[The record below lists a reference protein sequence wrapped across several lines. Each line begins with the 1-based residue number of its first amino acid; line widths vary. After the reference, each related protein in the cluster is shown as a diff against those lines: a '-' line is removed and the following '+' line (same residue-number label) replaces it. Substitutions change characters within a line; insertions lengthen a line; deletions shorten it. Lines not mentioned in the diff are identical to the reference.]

1 MPRAADL
8 KNTRAGVNRIRP
20 STSTGLSGR
29 RIARVVRAE
38 PGPLGVTAYE
48 IIKRDIIT
56 CALAPGEYLNEAS
69 LCSRLKLGRTPV
81 HQALHRLMLEGLV
94 DIMPRKG
101 VIVKP
106 VSLDEVMQIIEMRLI
121 NETYCARLVAER
133 ASDADIAEL
142 DGILTRARRWT
153 DAHDVGQMMLSD
165 QEFHDVL
172 ARVAGN
178 IVLSGILR
186 RLHDRSLRF
195 WFISLRAKGHHENVQ
210 GQHEAILAAIRKHDA
225 TRANHAMRVHIESFR
240 DNLAQYL

>member
-1 MPRAADL
+1 MRSVI
-8 KNTRAGVNRIRP
+8 KVRP
-20 STSTGLSGR
+20 SARTGLSDR
-29 RIARVVRAE
+29 RVARVARAE
-38 PGPLGVTAYE
+38 PNPLGVTAYE
-48 IIKRDIIT
+48 IIKHEIIT
-56 CALAPGEYLNEAS
+56 CALAPGEYVNEAG

-133 ASDADIAEL
+133 ANDADIAEL
-142 DGILTRARRWT
+142 DDILRRARHWT
-153 DAHDVGQMMLSD
+153 HGHDIEQMMLSD
-165 QEFHDVL
+165 QAFHNVL
-172 ARVAGN
+172 ARIAGN

-195 WFISLRAKGHHENVQ
+195 WFISLKARGHHENVQ
-210 GQHEAILAAIRKHDA
+210 GQHEAILAAIRTHDS
-225 TRANHAMRVHIESFR
+225 TRAEHAMRAHIESFR
-240 DNLAQYL
+240 DNLVRYL